1 MNWLWKLGRENWI
14 FLLILLLALFLR
26 IYRLDELTTFGG
38 DQGQDFLVVKDMV
51 LYHKWTLLGIQA
63 STGTFYQGP
72 VYLYLL
78 YPFFV
83 LFGLKPIAGAYL
95 AVCMSMASI
104 LLLYK
109 ICNKYFSNK
118 LAIFSTLL
126 FAVSTELIVYG
137 NTPLY
142 QNFLPFFILLSI
154 WIFLDKREKLTYSL
168 YLGLVLGVGI
178 ELHLLNISLA
188 LAYLLYYALFAK
200 NKIVKV
206 IGIGLG
212 MIAGISPT
220 ILFELRH
227 QFLNTTQLLHS
238 NKVTLDSSVF
248 SKYFLP
254 WLKGAAIFLAGNSM
268 AVGLGVLVVIGI
280 LFIVLKSSFTNYIKL
295 KRLTIFTTVITM
307 LLSFR
312 LPVSAPQY
320 MLPVWIV
327 LIIILPFLIVQIFP
341 KISAYLLLGLLI
353 TVNLIYSVNRLGN
366 NHGYNMSVG
375 LTLRK
380 IEAAGKIVSQDSV
393 SHPNFNVGSLLAGG
407 GGPRNYPL
415 RYTLE
420 IYGAKPE
427 SVDNFPNNNFMY
439 LLANS
444 KQVEIFESKAWEI
457 ESMKPFVIGAWWD
470 LGEDIYL
477 YRLDKILKQA
487 K

>member
-1 MNWLWKLGRENWI
+1 MKWLWKQGKENWI

-51 LYHKWTLLGIQA
+51 INHKWTLLGIQT
-63 STGTFYQGP
+63 SIGTFYQGP
-72 VYLYLL
+72 VYLYML

-83 LFGLKPIAGAYL
+83 LFGLKPTAGAYV

-104 LLLYK
+104 ILVYL
-109 ICNKYFSNK
+109 ICKKYFSKNV
-118 LAIFSTLL
+118 AIFSTLL
-126 FAVSTELIVYG
+126 FAVSPELIVYG

-154 WIFLDKREKLTYSL
+154 WIFLDKRDKNIYSL
-168 YLGLVLGVGI
+168 WLGIVLGVGI

-188 LAYLLYYALFAK
+188 LAYLLYYALFANK
-200 NKIVKV
+200 KIVK
-206 IGIGLG
+206 ILGAGLG
-212 MIAGISPT
+212 IIIGISPT
-220 ILFELRH
+220 IIFELRH
-227 QFLNTTQLLHS
+227 QFLNINLFLNSQNST
-238 NKVTLDSSVF
+238 NIDF
-248 SKYFLP
+248 SLAKYFLP
-254 WLKGAAIFLAGNSM
+254 WIRGSAIFLAGNSM
-268 AVGLGVLVVIGI
+268 IVGLGALVVIAI
-280 LFIVLKSSFTNYIKL
+280 LLLVLKSSSTNYLKL
-295 KRLTIFTTVITM
+295 KRLTILTTAITL

-320 MLPVWIV
+320 MLPLWI
-327 LIIILPFLIVQIFP
+327 LLFILLPFLIIQVFS

-353 TVNLIYSVNRLGN
+353 LVNLTYSVSRLSN
-366 NHGYNMSVG
+366 NHGYNMSTG

-380 IEAAGKIVSQDSV
+380 IDEAGKIVSQDSV
-393 SHPNFNVGSLLAGG
+393 THPNFNVGSLLEGG

-415 RYTLE
+415 RYTTE
-420 IYGAKPE
+420 INGAKPE
-427 SVDNFPNNNFMY
+427 PVDNFPNNNFMY

-444 KQVEIFESKAWEI
+444 SQDDIFSSKAWEI
-457 ESMKPFVIGAWWD
+457 ESMKPFVVGKEWN

-477 YRLDKILKQA
+477 YRLDKILKPA